1 MTPETPA
8 PDTAGLDTAGLD
20 TAAAQQRLRKL
31 HSKATRLKLDLHDL
45 AEDLP
50 IGWEGLLDVA
60 RRTYDA
66 YAEIALLED
75 LAEKETSR

>member
-8 PDTAGLDTAGLD
+8 PDTAGLDA
-20 TAAAQQRLRKL
+20 AAAQQRLRKL
-31 HSKATRLKLDLHDL
+31 QSKATQLKLDLHDL

-50 IGWEGLLDVA
+50 IGWEGILDVA

-66 YAEIALLED
+66 YAEIALLEG

>member
-31 HSKATRLKLDLHDL
+31 HSKATQLKLDLHDL

-66 YAEIALLED
+66 YAEIALLEG

>member
-8 PDTAGLDTAGLD
+8 PNTASLDPAGLDA
-20 TAAAQQRLRKL
+20 AAAQQRLRKL

-66 YAEIALLED
+66 YAEIALLEG

>member
-1 MTPETPA
+1 MTPEPPA
-8 PDTAGLDTAGLD
+8 PNTAGPDAAGLDA
-20 TAAAQQRLRKL
+20 AAAQQRLRKL
-31 HSKATRLKLDLHDL
+31 QSKATQLKLDLHDL

-50 IGWEGLLDVA
+50 IGWEGILDVA

-66 YAEIALLED
+66 YAEIALLEG